1 MIKGIPAI
9 CELITF
15 EMNNHYDNNYY
26 KPPKYLVG
34 KIMMNQN
41 RKW

>member
-26 KPPKYLVG
+26 RKPPKYLVD
-34 KIMMNQN
+34 KIMMN
-41 RKW
+41 